1 MNGQNGSTT
10 LIKGRPAKKCPVF
23 DPSLCLKP
31 PARISLDL
39 LVTFATFGAKKAR
52 VSLDKCTSE
61 LLLALGS
68 FEDWYNMVRK
78 SAAGPLVTLKMFV
91 FMVSLEAYPSHCRF
105 QSDQEFNS
113 LD

>member
-1 MNGQNGSTT
+1 MITPQKRVLYLTH
-10 LIKGRPAKKCPVF
+10 LYF
-23 DPSLCLKP
+23 LKP

-39 LVTFATFGAKKAR
+39 LVSFATFGAKKAR

-68 FEDWYNMVRK
+68 FEDWYMVRK

-91 FMVSLEAYPSHCRF
+91 FMVSLEAYPLHCSF